1 MACTCPRGTRKQK
14 VATSRSSES
23 VRNFKIIFARRVQ
36 LMRAVGAVVSIETI
50 ALLACATCLARR
62 MYVWTFARLRKCVG
76 ACVCLRLYVCMCA
89 HVCAYRCHCAG
100 GAREY
105 VYKCVCV
112 RVCESVCMCVCVSV
126 CVFVRLCFYASVLL
140 CVHRGCT

>member
-62 MYVWTFARLRKCVG
+62 MYVWTFARLRRCVG
-76 ACVCLRLYVCMCA
+76 ACVCVRLNVCMCVRMCA
-89 HVCAYRCHCAG
+89 HIGVTALAVRGSMCIS
-100 GAREY
+100 
-105 VYKCVCV
+105 VCV
-112 RVCESVCMCVCVSV
+112 RVCESVCMCVSV

>member
-62 MYVWTFARLRKCVG
+62 MYVWTFARLCRFVG
-76 ACVCLRLYVCMCA
+76 TCTCMRLLPLRTYTYIYIYVQI
-89 HVCAYRCHCAG
+89 HV
-100 GAREY
+100 Y
-105 VYKCVCV
+105 VFLNVDIGHLDNGQ
-112 RVCESVCMCVCVSV
+112 R
-126 CVFVRLCFYASVLL
+126 
-140 CVHRGCT
+140 